1 MGAWVLYYLAWTA
14 HILVGG
20 FALFRGRLPEQL
32 TILTIALAIII
43 EQVVLVSQWS
53 PEPISYL
60 WLEISTNLLQ
70 CVGFLLLIFIFKRAS
85 WLVIAL
91 FTKCTELAING
102 LVLQDNTRLSHV
114 YLPQVSDALSILM
127 MAILAWAMGQ
137 RERNHP
143 DSSQTLPLD
152 HQVQG

>member
-1 MGAWVLYYLAWTA
+1 M
-14 HILVGG
+14 
-20 FALFRGRLPEQL
+20 
-32 TILTIALAIII
+32 
-43 EQVVLVSQWS
+43 
-53 PEPISYL
+53 
-60 WLEISTNLLQ
+60 
-70 CVGFLLLIFIFKRAS
+70 
-85 WLVIAL
+85 VIAL